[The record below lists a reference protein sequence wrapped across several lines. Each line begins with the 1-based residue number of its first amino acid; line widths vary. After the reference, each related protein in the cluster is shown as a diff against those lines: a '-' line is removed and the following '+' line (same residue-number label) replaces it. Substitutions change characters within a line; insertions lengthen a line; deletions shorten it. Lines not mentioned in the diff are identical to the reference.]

1 MQKRRKFLIIF
12 GSVCLSIIVLCFIFV
27 LVFRLKTVDIEF
39 RSREENTNLAAETPT
54 RVLETGEFDFGKNIL
69 FMSFEDNIAKIEKS
83 NPFVKVEQV
92 IRHFPNTVRV
102 YISERQPRYRVKD
115 ETETNKWYILDNEF
129 KVLDKV
135 NEEELLSKK
144 VSGESNYFSQTI
156 EITNTTLTFKTAI
169 VGEFVSVDISAYLES
184 IVSGIYGK
192 TKDHTQIRSIDYSSI
207 SGKFTLVMRNTGL
220 ENQEGCKIV
229 LEGTEDLYQKALAG
243 AVVFVDGQVVDN
255 VTKRIEN
262 TPDVVVEILKN
273 DDGYYGLVS

>member
-135 NEEELLSKK
+135 NDEELLSKK

>member
-135 NEEELLSKK
+135 NDEELLSKK
-144 VSGESNYFSQTI
+144 VSGESNYFIQTI

>member
-115 ETETNKWYILDNEF
+115 EAETNKWYILDNEF

-135 NEEELLSKK
+135 NDEELLSKK